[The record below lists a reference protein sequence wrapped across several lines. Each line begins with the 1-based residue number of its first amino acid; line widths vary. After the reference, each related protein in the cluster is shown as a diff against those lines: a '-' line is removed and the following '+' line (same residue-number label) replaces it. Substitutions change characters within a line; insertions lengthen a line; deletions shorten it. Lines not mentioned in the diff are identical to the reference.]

1 MQSIQAVK
9 EMENKAKYT
18 AALVIALIAVGA
30 FLILPPALA
39 EEGQEDLQ
47 GPRWPGQRRF
57 IRLRLLRG
65 SLRNGVPTTVEG
77 EAVVLEGH
85 ILVVK
90 VGDNLVNVN
99 LAGKWVV
106 DDESM
111 TVQELFNGAPFNFG
125 DGLTISTL
133 KLEMTAENHTVSG
146 FLAYVIEDEKT
157 RAHAILPFNI
167 ETQ

>member
-1 MQSIQAVK
+1 
-9 EMENKAKYT
+9 MENKAKYT
-18 AALVIALIAVGA
+18 AALVIALIAIGA

-57 IRLRLLRG
+57 IRLSLLRYG
-65 SLRNGVPTTVEG
+65 LRNGVPTPVEG
-77 EAVVLEGH
+77 EAVVLEGQ

-99 LAGKWVV
+99 LPGKWVV

-111 TVQELFNGAPFNFG
+111 TVQELFDGDPFDFG

-146 FLAYVIEDEKT
+146 FLAYVIEGDGAT
-157 RAHAILPFNI
+157 AHAILPFNI